1 MAGHI
6 DQNALDQLFFA
17 ARTHNKWQD
26 KPVSDN
32 QLREIVEI
40 MKWAPTSA
48 NQSPAR
54 IVFLRSAEAK
64 ARLKPH
70 LMEGNVEKTMAAPVI
85 ALMGHDN
92 EFYEHLPFLFPH
104 ADAKS
109 WFVGNQPFIERS
121 SFQNGTLQ
129 VAYFI
134 LAARAIGL
142 DCGPMSGFNTAG
154 VDAEFFAGTQVK
166 SNVLVNLGYGDPAG
180 LFPRSPRFE
189 FDQIAKI
196 I

>member
-1 MAGHI
+1 MAVHI
-6 DQNALDQLFFA
+6 DRNALDQLFFA

-26 KPVSDN
+26 KPVSDD

-54 IVFLRSAEAK
+54 IVFLRSTEAK

-92 EFYEHLPFLFPH
+92 EFYEHLPF
-104 ADAKS
+104 S
-109 WFVGNQPFIERS
+109 Q
-121 SFQNGTLQ
+121 
-129 VAYFI
+129 
-134 LAARAIGL
+134 
-142 DCGPMSGFNTAG
+142 TA
-154 VDAEFFAGTQVK
+154 FF
-166 SNVLVNLGYGDPAG
+166 LH
-180 LFPRSPRFE
+180 RFE
-189 FDQIAKI
+189 ISM
-196 I
+196 